1 MQGFENNIPR
11 PNYFKFKLRWAQ
23 THIWAYRLLTHLI
36 PRDTILVI
44 LIYSQC
50 GYDNLIKM
58 QEERFHFTILT
69 SISKFHTQWLKYFIL
84 FIRKFR
90 FLRLHPILLLLLL
103 SFCYVL
109 FWKCQRKCKKKIS
122 MDRENKT

>member
-90 FLRLHPILLLLLL
+90 FLDFIPFYYYYYYLFAM
-103 SFCYVL
+103 FCFESV
-109 FWKCQRKCKKKIS
+109 KDNVRKK
-122 MDRENKT
+122 